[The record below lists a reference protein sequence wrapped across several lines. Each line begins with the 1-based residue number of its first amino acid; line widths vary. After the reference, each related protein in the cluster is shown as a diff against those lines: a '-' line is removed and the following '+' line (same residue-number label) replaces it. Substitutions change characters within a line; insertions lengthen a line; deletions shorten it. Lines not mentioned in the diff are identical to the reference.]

1 MNKPFKLED
10 IPFEETLAEE
20 PDVPPFRDIVARDP
34 ASRETAHLHWFRH
47 TKDGFLNTIFH
58 VVLKHCPDWFVS
70 EIGRALVPLVRW
82 SYRKKIFPSRI
93 ERNFT
98 VLTRGLWDDPAQEKY
113 GLSRWWQNIGRT
125 ISEFSIVNDLWKD
138 ARISVEGIEHLEA
151 ARRTGRP
158 LIFTS
163 MHLGTWEAL
172 FVAIHDGLAGPSIGP
187 FQPEPNRFKNRI
199 VHAIR
204 RKRDQYLFPPGQR
217 SAYRLHRLM
226 KTGRYSMTIFIDEVR
241 DKQVHLPLFGRKA
254 PDRGN
259 AVVATK
265 IANACDGVLIPSH
278 LKRTG
283 PARFKL
289 VILPAIQ
296 GKDANTGYDVGK
308 TIKALNDVF
317 EPIVLDHIE
326 EWYMLGELRLP
337 KNFEQGTFSKSLAEA
352 NTQKRLN
359 KAGSP

>member
-20 PDVPPFRDIVARDP
+20 PELPPIRDILARDP
-34 ASRETAHLHWFRH
+34 SSRKTAYIHWFRH
-47 TKDGFLNTIFH
+47 TIDGVLNTIFH
-58 VVLKHCPDWFVS
+58 TGLRYCPDWFVS
-70 EIGRALVPLVRW
+70 EFGRALVPLARW
-82 SYRKKIFPSRI
+82 SYRNKIFPSRI
-93 ERNFT
+93 ERNFAA
-98 VLTRGLWDDPAQEKY
+98 LTQGSWQHRIQEQHGLN
-113 GLSRWWQNIGRT
+113 RWWQNIGRT
-125 ISEFSIVNDLWKD
+125 ISEFCVVNDLWRKS
-138 ARISVEGIEHLEA
+138 RISVEGIENIES
-151 ARRTGRP
+151 ARRSGRP

-172 FVAIHDGLAGPSIGP
+172 FVAIHDGLARPSIGP

-204 RKRDQYLFPPGQR
+204 RKREQYLFPPGQR

-241 DKQVHLPLFGRKA
+241 NKQVHLPLFGRKA

-265 IANACDGVLIPSH
+265 IANACDGVLVPTY

-283 PARFKL
+283 PARFKM
-289 VILPAIQ
+289 VVLPPIQ
-296 GKDANTGYDVGK
+296 GQDATASYDVSK
-308 TIKALNDVF
+308 TVMALNDVF
-317 EPIVLDHIE
+317 EPIVLNHID

-337 KNFEQGTFSKSLAEA
+337 KNFEQGTYAKSLAAKNTERRLKEA
-352 NTQKRLN
+352 ST
-359 KAGSP
+359 P

>member
-20 PDVPPFRDIVARDP
+20 PEVPPIRNIVARDP
-34 ASRETAHLHWFRH
+34 SSRETAHLHWFRH
-47 TKDGFLNTIFH
+47 TKDGLLNTIFH
-58 VVLKHCPDWFVS
+58 VGLKNCPDWFVS
-70 EIGRALVPLVRW
+70 EFGRVLVPFVRW
-82 SYRKKIFPSRI
+82 SYRNKIFPSRI
-93 ERNFT
+93 EQNFSA
-98 VLTRGLWDDPAQEKY
+98 LTQGFWNEKVQEQNGLN
-113 GLSRWWQNIGRT
+113 RWWQNTGRT
-125 ISEFSIVNDLWKD
+125 ISEFCIVNDLWKKS
-138 ARISVEGIEHLEA
+138 RISVEGTEHLET

-204 RKRDQYLFPPGQR
+204 RKREQYLFPPGQR

-226 KTGRYSMTIFIDEVR
+226 KTGCYSMTIFIDEVR

-259 AVVATK
+259 AVVAAK
-265 IANACDGVLIPSH
+265 IANACNGILIPTY
-278 LKRTG
+278 LTRTG
-283 PARFKL
+283 PARFKMT
-289 VILPAIQ
+289 VLPPVNGQDEAS
-296 GKDANTGYDVGK
+296 GYDIGK
-308 TIKALNDVF
+308 TVKTLNDIF

-337 KNFEQGTFSKSLAEA
+337 RNFEQGTFAKSLAAKNAQRRQSEA
-352 NTQKRLN
+352 V
-359 KAGSP
+359 SS